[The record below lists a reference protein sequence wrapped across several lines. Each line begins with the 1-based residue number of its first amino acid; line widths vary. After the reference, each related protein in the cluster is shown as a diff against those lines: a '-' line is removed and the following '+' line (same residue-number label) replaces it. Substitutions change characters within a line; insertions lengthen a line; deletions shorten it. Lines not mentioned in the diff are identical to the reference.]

1 MPFQGSNLINH
12 VPSSTLDRTTFPDY
26 LTPDL
31 GVALMNL
38 HLHGSVSVEAA
49 TELEALGLIRRIT
62 VSRPGLSGQA
72 LVFTAVELEFTAHLE
87 VSDILLARA
96 TRHKFV
102 EEAFLRME
110 TDQYA
115 GADRVVFERAYL
127 EKLTPRSLAVA
138 HRRSARDW

>member
-1 MPFQGSNLINH
+1 
-12 VPSSTLDRTTFPDY
+12 
-26 LTPDL
+26 
-31 GVALMNL
+31 MNL

-102 EEAFLRME
+102 EEVFVRME
-110 TDQYA
+110 TDQHA
-115 GADRVVFERAYL
+115 GTDRVVFERAYP
-127 EKLTPRSLAVA
+127 EKLTSSSLAVA